1 VPTIQTLRRRV
12 GHSRRLTRI
21 ETADL
26 RCCQLAVG
34 VNLRLKRDTAV
45 KILLAEDDSKLL
57 RHLAAGLR
65 EAGHTVDCA
74 HDGAE
79 ARWAVENGAHDVL
92 VLDIM
97 MPQLDGVTLVR
108 ALRRRGLGVPILFIT
123 ARGEVRDRVAGLD
136 AGADDYLVKPFSL
149 DELLARLRALGRR
162 QRGGLSHTL
171 RVGDLEMDLVS
182 RTVKQ
187 GARLVELTNR
197 EFALLEFLAQASPK
211 TVGKTAIVEHVWDQ
225 HFDGGTN
232 VVNVYINYL
241 RSKIDQPG
249 QTSFI
254 RTVRGIGFA
263 LVPPEPA

>member
-1 VPTIQTLRRRV
+1 M
-12 GHSRRLTRI
+12 
-21 ETADL
+21 
-26 RCCQLAVG
+26 
-34 VNLRLKRDTAV
+34 

-65 EAGHTVDCA
+65 GAGHVVDCA
-74 HDGAE
+74 QDGFD
-79 ARWAVENGAHDVL
+79 ARWAAENGSYEAL

-97 MPQLDGVTLVR
+97 MPQIDGVSLVR
-108 ALRRRGLGVPILFIT
+108 GLRRRGLAAPIIFIT
-123 ARGEVRDRVAGLD
+123 ARSEVRDRVAGLD

-162 QRGGLSHTL
+162 NRGKVSQVLM
-171 RVGDLEMDLVS
+171 VGDLELDLV
-182 RTVKQ
+182 
-187 GARLVELTNR
+187 ARAVRRGVQTIALTNR
-197 EFALLEFLAQASPK
+197 EFALLELLAQSSPR
-211 TVGKTAIVEHVWDQ
+211 TVSKSAIVERVWDQ

-249 QTSFI
+249 QPSLI

-263 LVPPEPA
+263 LVPPDSK

>member
-1 VPTIQTLRRRV
+1 M
-12 GHSRRLTRI
+12 
-21 ETADL
+21 
-26 RCCQLAVG
+26 
-34 VNLRLKRDTAV
+34 

-65 EAGHTVDCA
+65 GAGHVVDCA
-74 HDGAE
+74 QDGAE
-79 ARWAVENGAHDVL
+79 ARWAVENGAYDAL

-97 MPQLDGVTLVR
+97 MPQIDVVSLVR
-108 ALRRRGLGVPILFIT
+108 GLRRRGVATPIIFIT

-136 AGADDYLVKPFSL
+136 AGADDYLIKPFSL

-162 QRGGLSHTL
+162 NRGKVNQVL
-171 RVGDLEMDLVS
+171 RVGDLELDLV
-182 RTVKQ
+182 
-187 GARLVELTNR
+187 ARAVRRGVETIELTNR
-197 EFALLEFLAQASPK
+197 EFALLELLAQSSPR
-211 TVGKTAIVEHVWDQ
+211 TVSKSAIVERVWDQ

-249 QTSFI
+249 QPSLI

-263 LVPPEPA
+263 LVPPEAK

>member
-1 VPTIQTLRRRV
+1 M
-12 GHSRRLTRI
+12 
-21 ETADL
+21 
-26 RCCQLAVG
+26 
-34 VNLRLKRDTAV
+34 

-74 HDGAE
+74 SDGAE
-79 ARWAVENGAHDVL
+79 AQWAAENGPYDVL

-97 MPQLDGVTLVR
+97 MPQMDGVTLLR
-108 ALRRRGLGVPILFIT
+108 TLRRRGVTAPAIFVT

-162 QRGGLSHTL
+162 HRGEVNQLL
-171 RVGDLEMDLVS
+171 RVGDLEMDLVA
-182 RTVKQ
+182 RTVNR
-187 GARLVELTNR
+187 GSRAIVLTNR

-225 HFDGGTN
+225 NFDGGTN

-241 RSKIDQPG
+241 RAKVDLPG
-249 QTSFI
+249 EPSLI
-254 RTVRGIGFA
+254 RTVRGVGFA
-263 LVPPEPA
+263 LVPPEVA

>member
-1 VPTIQTLRRRV
+1 V
-12 GHSRRLTRI
+12 
-21 ETADL
+21 
-26 RCCQLAVG
+26 
-34 VNLRLKRDTAV
+34 V
-45 KILLAEDDSKLL
+45 KILLAEDDDKLL

-74 HDGAE
+74 QDGAE
-79 ARWAVENGAHDVL
+79 ARWAVENGVHDVL

-108 ALRRRGLGVPILFIT
+108 SLRRSGVAAPILFIT

-162 QRGGLSHTL
+162 QRGETTHIL

-182 RTVKQ
+182 HTVKR
-187 GARLVELTNR
+187 GTRLIELTNR

-211 TVGKTAIVEHVWDQ
+211 TVTKTAIVEHVWDQ

-241 RSKIDQPG
+241 RAKIDAPDEP
-249 QTSFI
+249 SLI
-254 RTVRGIGFA
+254 RTVRGVGFA
-263 LVPPEPA
+263 LVPPEVA

>member
-1 VPTIQTLRRRV
+1 M
-12 GHSRRLTRI
+12 
-21 ETADL
+21 
-26 RCCQLAVG
+26 
-34 VNLRLKRDTAV
+34 

-108 ALRRRGLGVPILFIT
+108 GLRRRGLGVPILFIT

-162 QRGGLSHTL
+162 QRGDLNPIL

-182 RTVKQ
+182 HTVKR
-187 GARLVELTNR
+187 GTRAIELTNR

-211 TVGKTAIVEHVWDQ
+211 TVTKTAIVEHVWDQ

-232 VVNVYINYL
+232 VVNVYVNYL
-241 RSKIDQPG
+241 RAKIDLPDEP
-249 QTSFI
+249 SLI
-254 RTVRGIGFA
+254 RTVRGVGFA
-263 LVPPEPA
+263 LVPPEAA

>member
-1 VPTIQTLRRRV
+1 M
-12 GHSRRLTRI
+12 
-21 ETADL
+21 
-26 RCCQLAVG
+26 
-34 VNLRLKRDTAV
+34 
-45 KILLAEDDSKLL
+45 KILLAEDDAKLL

-74 HDGAE
+74 QDGAE
-79 ARWAVENGAHDVL
+79 ARWTAENGEHDVL

-97 MPQLDGVTLVR
+97 MPELDGITLVR
-108 ALRRRGLGVPILFIT
+108 GLRRRGMTAPVIFIT

-162 QRGGLSHTL
+162 QRGEMSHVF
-171 RVGDLEMDLVS
+171 RIGDLEIDLVS
-182 RTVKQ
+182 RGVKR
-187 GARLVELTNR
+187 GGRSIELTNR
-197 EFALLEFLAQASPK
+197 EFALLEFLAQASPR
-211 TVGKTAIVEHVWDQ
+211 TVSRTAIVEHVWDQ

-249 QTSFI
+249 DASLI
-254 RTVRGIGFA
+254 RTVRGVGFA
-263 LVPPEPA
+263 LVPPEAG

>member
-1 VPTIQTLRRRV
+1 
-12 GHSRRLTRI
+12 
-21 ETADL
+21 
-26 RCCQLAVG
+26 
-34 VNLRLKRDTAV
+34 V

-65 EAGHTVDCA
+65 EAGHTVNCA

-79 ARWAVENGAHDVL
+79 ARWAAENGEHDVL

-97 MPQLDGVTLVR
+97 MPHLDGVTLLR
-108 ALRRRGLGVPILFIT
+108 GLRRRGLAIPAIFVT

-162 QRGGLSHTL
+162 QRGEINHVL
-171 RVGDLEMDLVS
+171 RVGNLEIDLVS
-182 RTVKQ
+182 RTVKR
-187 GARLVELTNR
+187 GERPIELTNR

-211 TVGKTAIVEHVWDQ
+211 TVSRTAIVEHVWDQ
-225 HFDGGTN
+225 NFDGGTN

-249 QTSFI
+249 ESSLI
-254 RTVRGIGFA
+254 RTVRGVGFA
-263 LVPPEPA
+263 LTPGDAG